1 MSIAPGPLDFALR
14 EVIELPQKCNLGS
27 NGVEV
32 ISHTLIRLMGGGH
45 RNHKHLSCDNDLKRV
60 SQILE
65 EVVSVLLI
73 FCVLNKAADIFKL
86 HILSNI
92 YIF

>member
-32 ISHTLIRLMGGGH
+32 ISHTLTILMGGD
-45 RNHKHLSCDNDLKRV
+45 RNHLSCDNDLKRV

-65 EVVSVLLI
+65 EVVSAL
-73 FCVLNKAADIFKL
+73 
-86 HILSNI
+86 
-92 YIF
+92 